1 MDEPEGGDTLR
12 ILLDENIPVQL
23 KKLLP
28 DHIVASVNDKDLG
41 WKNITNGRLL
51 KEMEGRFDLL
61 ITADKNIYAQQ
72 NFSGRTVS
80 VLVLPTNRRRD
91 VLSLG
96 ARIAETIDLI
106 RKGDY
111 LVLGING
118 SLEIKSR

>member
-1 MDEPEGGDTLR
+1 MDKPEGGDTLR

>member
-23 KKLLP
+23 KTLLP

-118 SLEIKSR
+118 SLETKSR